1 MVFDVFCF
9 FLQLFHLYNERSGC
23 CPVTTR
29 NWRLSLLSSSVS
41 RDILFPAPTDVTR
54 ARRGGERFPWGF
66 SRRPLFQLLTFS
78 LNLSLAKL
86 VVLTYLLLLLHP
98 FNGVFFRTTCV
109 SRYQKGKT
117 NLGFCEARDDGFW
130 DGSGISW
137 TICTSL
143 QTDNH
148 TNTSSLNYLQAGCS
162 SRRRTNSVKAL
173 NANVLGLLTPTTTTT
188 MSWRAGSPSAVMV
201 NARTLDTEAGP
212 TLWPRDRAATFGLET
227 RLYRTRPRLVWSGLV
242 SIAVWG
248 WQYQIGLVW
257 RL

>member
-1 MVFDVFCF
+1 M
-9 FLQLFHLYNERSGC
+9 
-23 CPVTTR
+23 
-29 NWRLSLLSSSVS
+29 
-41 RDILFPAPTDVTR
+41 
-54 ARRGGERFPWGF
+54 
-66 SRRPLFQLLTFS
+66 
-78 LNLSLAKL
+78 
-86 VVLTYLLLLLHP
+86 TYLLLLLHP

-188 MSWRAGSPSAVMV
+188 MSWRAGSPSAVIV
-201 NARTLDTEAGP
+201 NASEP
-212 TLWPRDRAATFGLET
+212 WIPRQDQRFGLQTEP
-227 RLYRTRPRLVWSGLV
+227 RRLVSKRDYTARDQDWSGLV
-242 SIAVWG
+242 LIAV
-248 WQYQIGLVW
+248 
-257 RL
+257 

>member
-1 MVFDVFCF
+1 M
-9 FLQLFHLYNERSGC
+9 
-23 CPVTTR
+23 
-29 NWRLSLLSSSVS
+29 
-41 RDILFPAPTDVTR
+41 
-54 ARRGGERFPWGF
+54 
-66 SRRPLFQLLTFS
+66 
-78 LNLSLAKL
+78 
-86 VVLTYLLLLLHP
+86 TYLLLLLHP
-98 FNGVFFRTTCV
+98 FNGVFFGTTCV

-212 TLWPRDRAATFGLET
+212 TLWLRDRAATFGLET
-227 RLYRTRPRLVWSGLV
+227 RLYRTRPRLVWSGLNSSMRLTV
-242 SIAVWG
+242 PNRSGLETVTSLPRCQLYSSHPTTSVFNCTTSAVFFG
-248 WQYQIGLVW
+248 IVYSHSFLDFSVVDQCVW
-257 RL
+257 ARNVLCGISAGMLGCQSLTAIVRTIIDAVASVTACSQHMN